1 VRWLNSKTVRAV
13 APALVASKVIV
24 AAAVVAVLVSRGE
37 SVDWSSIQHIFLGW
51 DGQSFVSISQN
62 GYPSCISCPA
72 GHLIAF
78 LPGLPFLIRATTVIG
93 LDPVLGGLLI
103 SLVAE
108 AVALTFIF
116 LLVDRERDARSARFC
131 VWLVALAPFG
141 LFLSAVYTESVFLAA
156 AAASL
161 YYARAGDT
169 WKSCVAAALACA
181 TRLTGVAL
189 VPALMLELLL
199 RKRRFT
205 IEALAPALALLPLAA
220 FMFYTAGSTHDGL
233 ALFDVNRLD
242 FNHTLAAP
250 WDGFRA
256 AWNLFIYA
264 TGENR
269 FIWFREVISGIGG
282 FIVVTLC
289 VVWTLRRRMPASMT
303 VYCLISWLMAVSI
316 SFWLSV
322 GRYDLA
328 LFPGAI
334 VLADLTKR
342 WWTLRPTLVIGS
354 GVLMFWGS
362 TIYASGHWLA

>member
-1 VRWLNSKTVRAV
+1 
-13 APALVASKVIV
+13 LVASKVIV
-24 AAAVVAVLVSRGE
+24 AVAVVTVLINRGE
-37 SVDWSSIQHIFLGW
+37 RVDWTSIQHIFLGW
-51 DGQSFVSISQN
+51 DGQSFVSIAQT
-62 GYPSCISCPA
+62 GYPSCITCPA

-78 LPGLPFLIRATTVIG
+78 LPGLPFLIRATIVIG

-103 SLVAE
+103 NLVAE
-108 AVALTFIF
+108 AIALTFIF

-169 WKSCVAAALACA
+169 WKSCVAVALACA
-181 TRLTGVAL
+181 TRLTGFAL
-189 VPALMLELLL
+189 VPALMVELLL

-205 IEALAPALALLPLAA
+205 IEALAPLLALIPLAA
-220 FMFYTAGSTHDGL
+220 FMVYTAGSTHDGA

-250 WDGFRA
+250 WDGLRA
-256 AWNLFIYA
+256 AWNLYVNA
-264 TGENR
+264 TGEAR
-269 FIWFREVISGIGG
+269 FIWLREVISGIGG
-282 FIVVTLC
+282 FVVVALC
-289 VVWTLRRRMPASMT
+289 LVWTLRRRMPTSMT

-342 WWTLRPTLVIGS
+342 LWTLRPALVIGS